1 MAVATAN
8 EINPRTA
15 LADLLKG
22 YSAEVTTPDRKSL
35 DAAAELM
42 PKGARVYIAA
52 LPKDP
57 PDRQIETAK
66 AVRELGLE
74 PVPHLVARNIKSRA
88 AFDDQLARLRDEA
101 RVDRALVLGGD
112 RDDAAG
118 EFHCALQ
125 LIETGLF
132 HKYGIDKIAVGCYP
146 EGHPRIKDDALKKAL
161 FDKLAAAKEQDLHI
175 ILVSQL
181 CFDADTIVRFIRGLR
196 EEGVTARFRVGVAGP
211 AKPAT
216 LVKYAMI
223 CGVGP
228 SLRALRERQEM
239 AKNLLSGE
247 TPEALLTEIA
257 LAQAAEPS
265 LDIWGVHF
273 FTFAA
278 LRKTIEFA
286 ESFLR

>member
-1 MAVATAN
+1 MAMATTADID
-8 EINPRTA
+8 EKAA
-15 LADLLKG
+15 LAELLEG

-57 PDRQIETAK
+57 PARQVEVAGH
-66 AVRELGLE
+66 VRELGLE
-74 PVPHLVARNIKSRA
+74 PVPHLVARNVKSLA
-88 AFDDQLARLRDEA
+88 AFEDHLARLKEA
-101 RVDRALVLGGD
+101 SNLDRALVLGGD
-112 RDDAAG
+112 RDDSDG
-118 EFHCALQ
+118 EFTSALD
-125 LIETGLF
+125 LIQTGLF
-132 HKYGIDKIAVGCYP
+132 EKYGIDKIAVGCYP
-146 EGHPRIKDDALKKAL
+146 EGHPRIPDAALKKAMT
-161 FDKLAAAKEQDLHI
+161 DKLAEAEKQGLSI

-181 CFDADTIVRFIRGLR
+181 CFDAQTIVKFVRGLR
-196 EEGVTARFRVGVAGP
+196 EEGIKARFRVGVAGP

-228 SLRALRERQEM
+228 SLRALKERQEL

-247 TPEALLTEIA
+247 TPETLLTEIA

-286 ESFLR
+286 EGLLR